1 MRVIVEFKEEG
12 RGGEGGPFLSRR
24 VSLRGYFIRKRS
36 PIIFQFLSR

>member
-12 RGGEGGPFLSRR
+12 GGGPFLSRR